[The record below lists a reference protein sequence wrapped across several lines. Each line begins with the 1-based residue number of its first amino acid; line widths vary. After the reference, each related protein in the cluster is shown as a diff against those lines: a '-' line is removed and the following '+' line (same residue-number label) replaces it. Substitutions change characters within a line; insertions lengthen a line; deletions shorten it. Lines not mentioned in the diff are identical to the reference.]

1 MFVKASYPNNNI
13 ERFYSSIFVDVFFVH
28 VQYLRG
34 ILSIR
39 IHLLSADILPVG
51 ATDIYKCTVVLY
63 VLCICFYRLMFIF
76 SLFFFLS
83 WLSFW
88 SIFKNKINDIFSF
101 GIFHFFPYFF
111 FFFKPWKTECRAFYT
126 HTCLLSKAVGSYLDV
141 SFRLYSLARTF

>member
-1 MFVKASYPNNNI
+1 MFVKASYANNNI
-13 ERFYSSIFVDVFFVH
+13 ERFYSSIFVVVFFVH

-63 VLCICFYRLMFIF
+63 VLCIFFIDWCLSF
-76 SLFFFLS
+76 RCFFFLS

-111 FFFKPWKTECRAFYT
+111 LLLQTLKNWMPGVLYT
-126 HTCLLSKAVGSYLDV
+126 HLSTIKGG
-141 SFRLYSLARTF
+141 R